1 MVTIRAIIFWVFR
14 LGTIILFLN
23 NTFVRV
29 SAMLRK
35 SNRYIF
41 GAPRFKLGAA
51 GCEAKMYQGFLLI
64 KMQFVYT

>member
-1 MVTIRAIIFWVFR
+1 MVTIRALIFWVFR
-14 LGTIILFLN
+14 LGTIHFFSN
-23 NTFVRV
+23 AFVRV
-29 SAMLRK
+29 SAMLKK